1 MTNEVYA
8 QVDLVT
14 ENVAQTQ
21 YETILEFTKNTVA
34 DGAPIVPMSAQLKY
48 NVDVVCEYICKR
60 IPVPVRSH
68 L

>member
-1 MTNEVYA
+1 MTNAVYA

>member
-1 MTNEVYA
+1 MCA

-60 IPVPVRSH
+60 IPVPVRLH
-68 L
+68 I